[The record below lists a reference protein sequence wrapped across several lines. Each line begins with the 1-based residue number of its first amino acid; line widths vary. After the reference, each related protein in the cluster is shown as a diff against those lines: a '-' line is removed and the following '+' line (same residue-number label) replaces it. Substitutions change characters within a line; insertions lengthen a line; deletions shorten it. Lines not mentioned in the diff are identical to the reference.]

1 MKKNLKKWLS
11 LLLVFTLLITAA
23 ASMVGCKDMK
33 IDDPD
38 RFDEDVDSTK
48 TQIYVGYFNGG
59 LGLTW
64 LTECKE
70 KFEALYP
77 EYQIMIDT
85 GKDEY
90 GAEVL
95 VSNIKT
101 NRQDMYV
108 LDGSDY
114 YKFIKNDLLADLTDA
129 VTTPLSEFGED
140 KTIESKMNESLKAF
154 YKTNDGKFYASP
166 LYQSYHQI
174 VYDVDL
180 FDQYSLWFKDGGG
193 FVESTSDTKSAGQDG
208 KLGTWDDGLPVTYSD
223 FFLMMDRMV
232 ARGITPMTWT
242 GAYADSYLPN
252 FIISLI
258 ADYEGEDFATN
269 FSFDGKTKIISNR
282 DYEESPERTF
292 TVNPADVETVTVTPD
307 NFTDYMHSTV
317 GKYYAAKFAKDI
329 AANSLYRTYNYAE
342 SHTAVQRSF
351 LMSNMEGVD
360 KPIAMLIEGGWWVNE
375 ATSVFDEM
383 ATYNEKYAKENRRFG
398 VMPLPKA
405 DDGSSAPGHTVAPFS
420 GGSAVF
426 VSNFSNNKEGA
437 TLFYRYLHTDEAM
450 KIFTKNSGVL
460 RPYDYDLTEIYNE
473 VPFYVQNVIDS
484 SKDTTFIYRVATG
497 DTYKED
503 FEMLNFMMYGGMI
516 ATNVNGI
523 STSNPLIFFCD
534 NASAT
539 AKDYFLGMKQQFI
552 KSLPAAYQ

>member
-1 MKKNLKKWLS
+1 MKQNFKKWLA
-11 LLLVFTLLITAA
+11 LLLACALTLSAA
-23 ASMVGCKDMK
+23 AMLAGCGEVE

-38 RFDEDVDSTK
+38 RFDEDVDSSK

-64 LTECKE
+64 LTEAKE
-70 KFEALYP
+70 AFEAKYP
-77 EYQIMIDT
+77 QYQIMIDT

-90 GAEVL
+90 GSEIL
-95 VSNIKT
+95 VSNMKT

-114 YKFIKNDLLADLTDA
+114 YKFIKNDLLADLTEA

-140 KTIESKMNESLKAF
+140 KTIEGKMNESLRAF
-154 YKTNDGKFYASP
+154 YKTNDGKYYASP

-174 VYDVDL
+174 IYDVDL
-180 FDQYSLWFKDGGG
+180 FDQYNLWFKDGGG
-193 FVESTSDTKSAGQDG
+193 FVESASDTKSAGQDG
-208 KLGTWDDGLPVTYSD
+208 KAGTWDDGLPVTYSD

-258 ADYEGEDFATN
+258 ADYEGADFATN
-269 FSFDGKTKIISNR
+269 FSFDGQARIIANR
-282 DYEESPERTF
+282 DFAESPEKTF
-292 TVNPADVETVTVTPD
+292 TVNSADIETVTVTPD
-307 NFTDYMHSTV
+307 NFKDYMPSTV

-329 AANSLYRTYNYAE
+329 AANSVYRTYNYAE
-342 SHTAVQRSF
+342 SHTAVQRSY

-360 KPIAMLIEGGWWVNE
+360 KPIAMLIEGGWWMNE

-405 DDGSSAPGHTVAPFS
+405 DDGSSAEGHTVAPFS
-420 GGSAVF
+420 GQSAVF
-426 VSNFSNNKEGA
+426 VSNFSANKEGA
-437 TLFYRYLHTDEAM
+437 ILFYRYLHTDECM
-450 KIFTKNSGVL
+450 QQFTKNSGVL
-460 RPYDYDLTEIYNE
+460 RPYDYDLTAIYNE
-473 VPFYVQNVIDS
+473 VPYYVQNVIDA
-484 SKDTTFIYRVATG
+484 SKDTNFIYRVSTG
-497 DTYKED
+497 EKFKED
-503 FEMLNFMMYGGMI
+503 YEMLNFMIYGGLL
-516 ATNVNGI
+516 ATNYNGI
-523 STSNPLIFFCD
+523 SSGNPLIFFCD
-534 NASAT
+534 NASAS
-539 AKDYFLGMKQQFI
+539 AKDYWAGIRDQFLKG
-552 KSLPAAYQ
+552 LPAAYQ